1 MGNELVMG
9 HYHFLIKRKIMRTED
24 NKGKKNPITLK
35 LLHKSEL
42 STTKSDNKDHP
53 TVKMDKCDP

>member
-24 NKGKKNPITLK
+24 NKGKK
-35 LLHKSEL
+35 
-42 STTKSDNKDHP
+42 SDY
-53 TVKMDKCDP
+53 TQIIA

>member
-9 HYHFLIKRKIMRTED
+9 YYHFLIKRKIMRTED

-35 LLHKSEL
+35 LLHKSDFNFQL
-42 STTKSDNKDHP
+42 QNQITKIIQL
-53 TVKMDKCDP
+53 